1 MHASDPASG
10 RAARATTRIPLSTHL
25 VAGALA
31 TLGALAMLAVLPL
44 PGGLGAGA
52 LLIAAATLLT
62 TWADRRHGR
71 AGASAFSVDLPSA
84 LLLLLTIAL
93 WLAILLFPHDALLAL
108 RTLTGLTVG
117 AAFFLSIRW
126 EDRIL
131 TRRTVQERP
140 APASA

>member
-1 MHASDPASG
+1 MHASDQSSR
-10 RAARATTRIPLSTHL
+10 RAARATVGIPLSTHL

-52 LLIAAATLLT
+52 LLLAVATLLT
-62 TWADRRHGR
+62 TWAVWRHGR

-84 LLLLLTIAL
+84 LLLLTIAL
-93 WLAILLFPHDALLAL
+93 WLAILLFPHDASLAL

-131 TRRTVQERP
+131 TRRAVQERS